1 MKIHIRFYYDI
12 GSSNALLP
20 FLLQFVSFSAKFR
33 IVAESP
39 SSGIGVLGIIV
50 NCILLLVMH
59 HTYPQTV
66 FYYFQRHEPDSILRE
81 NCFLSF
87 EGFAKYL
94 MDKDNYAYIY
104 EKTKHN
110 DEVKLQSHTH

>member
-1 MKIHIRFYYDI
+1 
-12 GSSNALLP
+12 
-20 FLLQFVSFSAKFR
+20 
-33 IVAESP
+33 
-39 SSGIGVLGIIV
+39 
-50 NCILLLVMH
+50 MH
-59 HTYPQTV
+59 HTYPLTV
-66 FYYFQRHEPDSILRE
+66 VYYFQRHEPDSILRE

-110 DEVKLQSHTH
+110 DEVKIHTHTHLGDNCIQNFHTRRYIVGYTVGNLVLR